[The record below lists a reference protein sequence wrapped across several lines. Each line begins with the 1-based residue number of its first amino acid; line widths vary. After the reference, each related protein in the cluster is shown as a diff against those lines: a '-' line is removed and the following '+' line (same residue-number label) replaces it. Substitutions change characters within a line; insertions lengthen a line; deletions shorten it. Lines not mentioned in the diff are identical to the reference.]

1 VLAVAR
7 KKRRTGKSAEQG
19 SRHEENAAQSAFV
32 EATIVDPT
40 TGSMPIYRPLIID
53 QLALNELQAAAH
65 QASPTA
71 LMAPST

>member
-32 EATIVDPT
+32 EATIDPT